1 MNKYQYTLSFFKCL
15 FSIDCYIW
23 TIVHW
28 IWSMHRRKNTNGDL
42 WYFVHHV
49 FNFKILQ
56 MPDSCKCY
64 SMKHYCTHHFFK
76 GHDFS
81 IHLEYS
87 TDHGLS
93 WHEVIRSCM
102 PGQVGCTTYE
112 QGSTYHSSEYP
123 TWTRVS
129 LPLPAKLRFVTN
141 EICRKWMLRD
151 NKITFSSYGD
161 KAFVNFVPKLWN
173 KLPVTLR
180 SADRLEMFPHWNLFH
195 DV

>member
-1 MNKYQYTLSFFKCL
+1 MEISDILFIMYTTLK
-15 FSIDCYIW
+15 
-23 TIVHW
+23 
-28 IWSMHRRKNTNGDL
+28 
-42 WYFVHHV
+42 
-49 FNFKILQ
+49 
-56 MPDSCKCY
+56 SCKCLIPVSVIFY
-64 SMKHYCTHHFFK
+64 ETLCTHHFLK

-141 EICRKWMLRD
+141 EIRRKLMLQD

-173 KLPVTLR
+173 KLHVPVTLR
-180 SADRLEMFPHWNLFH
+180 SADRLEMFPH
-195 DV
+195 